1 VKVSCGPDEMQTCT
15 AFHDKPAGFFPSA
28 LLIYA
33 FNILIQTNIFEKQV
47 LHNIL
52 LMCIFIQNNTHRRKI
67 MRTNIV
73 IDDNLMA
80 EAIKL
85 SQLKTKKAVV
95 ETGLRLLIQIK
106 KQEHIKSLRGK
117 LNWDGDLEKMR
128 LDQ

>member
-1 VKVSCGPDEMQTCT
+1 
-15 AFHDKPAGFFPSA
+15 
-28 LLIYA
+28 
-33 FNILIQTNIFEKQV
+33 
-47 LHNIL
+47 
-52 LMCIFIQNNTHRRKI
+52 

-95 ETGLRLLIQIK
+95 ETGLRLLIKIK
-106 KQEHIKSLRGK
+106 KQERIKSLRGK
-117 LNWDGDLEKMR
+117 LNWDSDLETMR